1 MMRNLHTIRSKG
13 IQKLLLTSLRGFIA
27 YMSHKQTVAYNETQ
41 AQLVFLHKLCRKVF
55 KAFTVIKSRKAKLAE
70 ALVVRD
76 RRLKTRGFLALSYA
90 KSRKQA
96 YFWFLTSQLLRKRQ
110 NYLSAWLDLYRYR
123 QERSSAIGSVLA
135 SLHQKRLRQ
144 RFS

>member
-1 MMRNLHTIRSKG
+1 LMKNLHKIRSKG
-13 IQKLLLTSLRGFIA
+13 IKKLLLTSLKGFIA
-27 YMSHKQTVAYNETQ
+27 FMGHKQSKAYNETQ
-41 AQLVFLHKLCRKVF
+41 AQLVFLHKLCKKVLKTF
-55 KAFTVIKSRKAKLAE
+55 KVIKTRKANLAE

-76 RRLKTRGFLALSYA
+76 KRLKTRGLLALSYA

-123 QERSSAIGSVLA
+123 QERSSALGSVLA
-135 SLHQKRLRQ
+135 SFHQKTLR
-144 RFS
+144 

>member
-1 MMRNLHTIRSKG
+1 M
-13 IQKLLLTSLRGFIA
+13 
-27 YMSHKQTVAYNETQ
+27 
-41 AQLVFLHKLCRKVF
+41 FLHKLCRKVF
-55 KAFTVIKSRKAKLAE
+55 KTFKTIKTRKAKLSE

-76 RRLKTRGFLALSYA
+76 KRLRTRGLLALSYA

-123 QERSSAIGSVLA
+123 QERSSALGSVLA
-135 SLHQKRLRQ
+135 SLRKKTLR
-144 RFS
+144 